1 MIGFI
6 LSWSLFIFVRK
17 AGSIGEPVI
26 DSEVDADTKEESG
39 RSGDHTERNDKPGPL
54 TVVAKRNRVSDQSTI
69 LVVHSTSRVISAFSV
84 QLSKINSRHWC
95 HIQRKLGDY
104 VIVRT
109 CLLGLYQKY
118 TKYY

>member
-1 MIGFI
+1 MHLCLALYYHGHC
-6 LSWSLFIFVRK
+6 LFFVRK

-95 HIQRKLGDY
+95 HIQRK
-104 VIVRT
+104 VIM
-109 CLLGLYQKY
+109 
-118 TKYY
+118 